1 MENAVERQKHQSPD
15 TKKREVPF
23 SSNDVRLSPRSWLVV
38 ACMVAALLYG
48 IPVAWERIEPF
59 EPETDYR
66 VPYRLSYDYWMIR
79 RYCRRIATEDKTLVL
94 GDSAVWG
101 HYVPKDQT
109 LSHYL
114 NEVGGNDR
122 FVNLGIDGIHPAA
135 MAGLVEH
142 YGQDITDS
150 KVIVN
155 CNLLWTAS
163 KRRDLSDRKESDFNH
178 AKLVPQVYPSVP
190 CYKETW
196 ARRLGIVVG
205 REVPFFGWVDHLRI
219 AYFDDMDI
227 AAWTI
232 DHPYGN
238 PISELTLE
246 LPSPD
251 EPPSTE
257 PVADSWTNKGMRQ
270 VNFPWVPLDESFQW
284 RSLRRA
290 VELLKRRGNS
300 VFVLV
305 GPFNEHMLRQ
315 ESLEAYQDRKRSVQ
329 AWLQEQRIPH
339 LVPAALPS
347 QHYADAS
354 HPLADGYRLLAEQML
369 DNESFREFLAN

>member
-1 MENAVERQKHQSPD
+1 MENAVERQKDESPE
-15 TKKREVPF
+15 TEKHEVPF
-23 SSNDVRLSPRSWLVV
+23 SSNEVRLSPRGWLAV
-38 ACMVAALLYG
+38 ACVAAALFCG

-59 EPETDYR
+59 EPGADYR
-66 VPYRLSYDYWMIR
+66 VPYRLSYDYWMIQ
-79 RYCRRIATEDKTLVL
+79 RYCRRIATEDKTPVL

-101 HYVPKDQT
+101 HYVAKDQT

-114 NEVGGNDR
+114 NELGGGDR

-150 KVIVN
+150 KVVVN

-163 KRRDLSDRKESDFNH
+163 KRRDLSDQKESDFNH
-178 AKLVPQVYPSVP
+178 PKLVPQVYPTVP
-190 CYKETW
+190 CYRESW
-196 ARRLGIVVG
+196 SRRLGIVVG

-219 AYFDDMDI
+219 AYFEDMDI

-232 DHPYGN
+232 EHPYTN
-238 PISELTLE
+238 PVGAVTLD

-270 VNFPWVPLDESFQW
+270 VNFPWVQLDESFQW
-284 RSLRRA
+284 RCFRSA
-290 VELLKRRGNS
+290 VELLKRRGNT

-305 GPFNEHMLRQ
+305 GPFNEHMLQQ
-315 ESLEAYQDRKRSVQ
+315 ESLEAYQDRKRSVE
-329 AWLQEQRIPH
+329 AWLEEQQIPH
-339 LVPAALPS
+339 FVPAALPS
-347 QHYADAS
+347 EHYADAS

-369 DNESFREFLAN
+369 DNKSFREFLAN

>member
-1 MENAVERQKHQSPD
+1 MENAVELQKHQSPD
-15 TKKREVPF
+15 TKIREVPF
-23 SSNDVRLSPRSWLVV
+23 SSNDVRLSPRGWLVV
-38 ACMVAALLYG
+38 ACVVVALLYG

-66 VPYRLSYDYWMIR
+66 VSYRLSYDYWMIR
-79 RYCRRIATEDKTLVL
+79 RYCRRIATDDKTLVL

-101 HYVPKDQT
+101 HYVSKDQT
-109 LSHYL
+109 LPHYL
-114 NEVGGNDR
+114 NELSGDDR
-122 FVNLGIDGIHPAA
+122 FVNLGIDGIHPA
-135 MAGLVEH
+135 VEH

-163 KRRDLSDRKESDFNH
+163 KRRDLSDQKESDFNH
-178 AKLVPQVYPSVP
+178 PKLVPQVYPPVP
-190 CYKETW
+190 CYRESW
-196 ARRLGIVVG
+196 SRRLGIVVG

-219 AYFDDMDI
+219 AYFEDMDI

-232 DHPYGN
+232 DHPYAN
-238 PISELTLE
+238 PIGEVTLE
-246 LPSPD
+246 LPSPG
-251 EPPSTE
+251 EPPSPE

-270 VNFPWVPLDESFQW
+270 VNFPWVELDESLQW
-284 RSLRRA
+284 RSFRRA
-290 VELLKRRGNS
+290 VDLLKRRGNS

-329 AWLQEQRIPH
+329 ARLEQQQIPH
-339 LVPAALPS
+339 FVPAALPS
-347 QHYADAS
+347 EHYADAS

-369 DNESFREFLAN
+369 ENESFLEFLAN

>member
-1 MENAVERQKHQSPD
+1 MERQINQSPE
-15 TKKREVPF
+15 TEKREVPF
-23 SSNDVRLSPRSWLVV
+23 SSNDVRLSPRGWLVV
-38 ACMVAALLYG
+38 ACVVAALLYG
-48 IPVAWERIEPF
+48 IPAAWERIEPF

-66 VPYRLSYDYWMIR
+66 VPYRLSYDYWMTR

-94 GDSAVWG
+94 GDSVVWG
-101 HYVPKDQT
+101 HYVSKDQT

-114 NEVGGNDR
+114 NELGGDSR

-135 MAGLVEH
+135 MAGLVQH
-142 YGQDITDS
+142 YGQDIEGG
-150 KVIVN
+150 KVVVN

-178 AKLVPQVYPSVP
+178 PKLVPQVYPSVP
-190 CYKETW
+190 CYKEKW
-196 ARRLGIVVG
+196 SRRLGIVVG

-232 DHPYGN
+232 DHPYAN
-238 PISELTLE
+238 PVGAVTLK

-251 EPPSTE
+251 EPPSPQ

-270 VNFPWVPLDESFQW
+270 VSFPWVPLDESFQW
-284 RSLRRA
+284 RSFHRA

-315 ESLEAYQDRKRSVQ
+315 ESLEAYRDRKRTVET
-329 AWLQEQRIPH
+329 WLQEQGIPH
-339 LVPAALPS
+339 FVPAALPS
-347 QHYADAS
+347 EHYADAS

-369 DNESFREFLAN
+369 DSDSFREFLAN